1 MGNIDHF
8 WRYLITRL
16 DMLES
21 VEYVNHHHGED
32 LEGGLSDK
40 EKGLSWVIVALNCGD
55 DLKQAFM

>member
-1 MGNIDHF
+1 M
-8 WRYLITRL
+8 TRL

-40 EKGLSWVIVALNCGD
+40 EKGLSWVILALNCGD